1 MPGHQSLC
9 FLSLSFLL
17 LPPHHTLPASDLLEP
32 TYHLTMS
39 IPISDPLE
47 TQAQINS
54 FFPELLSAVAFTA
67 VTEKQ
72 LMANKGNYVMRPHPL
87 LCFTMSSVVNG
98 TSQLNLTLVHS
109 SLKQSENQETK
120 VQSLNNWPTVYDSSG
135 AGEVT

>member
-1 MPGHQSLC
+1 
-9 FLSLSFLL
+9 
-17 LPPHHTLPASDLLEP
+17 
-32 TYHLTMS
+32 MS